1 MRSIRFSRAV
11 TDAGF
16 DAINDKPGPVGI
28 NQETSPFVDQETSPF
43 VDSAGNYVVNQ
54 ETSPFVDQETSPF
67 VDQETSPFVDQIPP
81 GFGHGTMVAGIVHL
95 VAPNVRIV
103 PIRAFDDNGSGTMA
117 DVIQSINWAV
127 ANGADVINMSFS
139 APQLSRR
146 SWRPQFRPQSPPT

>member
-1 MRSIRFSRAV
+1 M
-11 TDAGF
+11 DPGF
-16 DAINDKPGPVGI
+16 DAINDKPGPVDI

-67 VDQETSPFVDQIPP
+67 VDQETSPFVDRIPP

-103 PIRAFDDNGSGTMA
+103 PIRAFDDNGSG
-117 DVIQSINWAV
+117 DHGRRHPGHQLGGCQWRRC
-127 ANGADVINMSFS
+127 DQYEFQRS
-139 APQLSRR
+139 AAIRR
-146 SWRPQFRPQSPPT
+146 NWRPQFRPRSTPT